1 MTAKQD
7 RIQRNQRQKYTYR
20 ITDQDYNNRWTPT
33 YKGALAIKKQ
43 MYKDG
48 AERVSIA
55 KEFLS

>member
-1 MTAKQD
+1 MEFEGS
-7 RIQRNQRQKYTYR
+7 NQRQKYTYR
-20 ITDQDYNNRWTPT
+20 ITDQDYNNQWTPT
-33 YKGALAIKKQ
+33 YKGALAIQKQ